1 MKEKVIMEFR
11 LRVNKARSSRVNFKN
26 PNVEAWNRPPAKSM
40 LPGE

>member
-1 MKEKVIMEFR
+1 MEFR

-26 PNVEAWNRPPAKSM
+26 QNVEAWNRPPEKSI